1 MWFELLVPREVQ
13 LMIKAFRSLGFAA
26 VCTLFAA
33 AAGAQ
38 TTPSSSS
45 SNTAPAQS
53 SEGSRP
59 ATTTFVGDTGIW
71 FVPIAETLPAGQ
83 WSVSGYRR
91 STNWV
96 QGYTNVS
103 DFAGTFAV
111 GVAQRVEL
119 FGSFLADTR
128 IDRDTAPVFIQTQP
142 GFGGINTRYPFMNTP
157 WTSDNVGD
165 FYVGGK
171 VSLFSE
177 ARQNPAAF
185 ALRATVKLPTADK
198 AKGIGTGKIDVAFD
212 AIVSK
217 EAAKLVELS
226 GYTGWEVL
234 GNPTNVSGPTGAL
247 RWGTGVT
254 FPSRNFLRVFAE
266 LDGNIPNQST
276 VTLTSP
282 TPLPG
287 LDLSQAPVTSSVEK
301 ITRATVGLTLQ
312 AKGGFFAGA
321 GVSWNLPASTRN
333 SAFSADTDVLGDY
346 YDLQVR
352 IGYHPGARAYVPP
365 PAPAAPAPPPPAAP
379 QNRPPTVRAQ
389 CDPCT
394 VEVGRTSTV
403 TGVGQDPD
411 GDVLTYRWSAP
422 AGTFQNAANAQTV
435 WTAPQTEGPVPAT
448 VTVNDGHGGTASDSV
463 TIQVVRPRP
472 VVELNFED
480 VYFDFDRSTLRP
492 EALRLL
498 DDAVSR
504 LQANPD
510 KNIVI
515 EGHTCSIGTAEYNL
529 ALGNRRATSVRD
541 YLLSRGV
548 SAGRMETRSY
558 GEERPK
564 YDNSREETRRL
575 NRRAALVVKV
585 Q

>member
-1 MWFELLVPREVQ
+1 MWVELLVPREVQ
-13 LMIKAFRSLGFAA
+13 LMIKATRSVGFAA
-26 VCTLFAA
+26 ACILWAA
-33 AAGAQ
+33 AVGAQ
-38 TTPSSSS
+38 TTPASSSP
-45 SNTAPAQS
+45 NPPPAQS
-53 SEGSRP
+53 SDGTRP
-59 ATTTFVGDTGIW
+59 ATTTFFGDTGIW

-111 GVAQRVEL
+111 GIAQRAEL
-119 FGSFLADTR
+119 FGAFLADTR
-128 IDRDTAPVFIQTQP
+128 IDRDTAPIFINTQP
-142 GFGGINTRYPFMNTP
+142 RFGGINSRYPFMNTP

-171 VSLFSE
+171 VSLLSE
-177 ARQNPAAF
+177 ARQNPAAL

-198 AKGIGTGKIDVAFD
+198 AKGVGTGKTDVAFD

-217 EAAKLVELS
+217 EAAKLVEMS
-226 GYTGWEVL
+226 GYTGWEFL
-234 GNPTNVSGPTGAL
+234 GNPDNISGPTGGL
-247 RWGTGVT
+247 RWGAGIT
-254 FPSRNFLRVFAE
+254 FPSRNFLRVLAE
-266 LDGNIPNQST
+266 VDGEVPNKS
-276 VTLTSP
+276 TLTLLSP
-282 TPLPG
+282 MPIPG
-287 LDLSQAPVTSSVEK
+287 LDLSQAPVTSTVQN

-312 AKGGFFAGA
+312 TKSGFFAGA
-321 GVSWNLPASTRN
+321 GISWSLPAATRN
-333 SAFSADTDVLGDY
+333 SGFAADSDVIGDY
-346 YDLQVR
+346 YDLQLR
-352 IGYHPGARAYVPP
+352 IGYHPGARTYSPPPPP
-365 PAPAAPAPPPPAAP
+365 PAPQPPPPPAP

-394 VEVGRTSTV
+394 VVVGGTSTV

-411 GDVLTYRWSAP
+411 GDTLTYRWSAP
-422 AGTFQNAANAQTV
+422 AGTFQNAGIPRTV

-463 TIQVVRPRP
+463 TIQVIRPRP

-510 KNIVI
+510 KNIII

-548 SAGRMETRSY
+548 PAGRMETRSY

-564 YDNSREETRRL
+564 YDNAREETRRL